1 MEEFEYRVS
10 VIVPVYNSEGYLEE
24 CLNSLLMQTLEQASM
39 EVLLINDGSTDGSLE
54 ICQQYA
60 DIYDNFKVFSK
71 ENEGL
76 SATRNFGI
84 KRAAGKY
91 IAYLDS
97 DDKYSPDT
105 LKNVCDFFDCH
116 YREIDMVTIPIVR
129 YQRGKT
135 LKLHYRYQYLVNTGI
150 YDLNEVPFISQTN
163 INIVVKN
170 KKENN
175 VLFDTTPNFRHEDQK
190 YNNDIIA
197 LKMKIGYVKE
207 AEYKYNKDNETS
219 ITSIYMYPYYIFETT
234 MNYFESLFEKYERV
248 PLYFQA
254 LYINDLEWKLCDD
267 RLFPFHY
274 SDMKWN
280 EAIQRIK
287 KLLSRC
293 DYEVIVSHPTID
305 NFHVQYWLNM
315 KPNVFPVVVAQ
326 NDRVDIVVEGKS
338 IYYRNYFEIIM
349 HKIRVKNGKLRM
361 LGFVKSPIYNY
372 IEETAN
378 VRVVENDVVRKKLNV
393 FLSIHSFYKKQFTQ
407 TNRFYAFDY
416 YCNVAEVRE
425 FHFEIELDGIFYPT
439 KYWCMP
445 VAVFDLKNKVN
456 HYIRENT
463 LLTLCDDKIILQK
476 VSDREIEGIE
486 YEANKKFY
494 QYKDIFSLRERVLRY
509 RKEHEIWLY
518 YDAYTVK
525 KDNGY
530 YQFINDRKHC
540 VSDGIERYYVVT
552 NEESKELFSEEEKK
566 YLVRFGSEMHKLL
579 YLCCRRVL
587 TAFYGFSTISPFL
600 TEKEEAKY
608 IDLIKFE
615 TIYLQHGVL
624 HAALHTYNAIER
636 CRAEKIV
643 VSSEFEIENY
653 IKNYNYKS
661 SDLITT
667 GMARYDFINRDKEAN
682 NKILYAPSWRKYL
695 TFSKSESN
703 WTVVVEKLVNSEY
716 FVKMIEFL
724 NDGRLEKILES
735 NDLWLE
741 IKLHPIIAKDARNL
755 LDITSKR
762 VIVAGDDI
770 DVEDYKM
777 FITDFSSYVFDYACL
792 NRPILY
798 YVTDYMQ
805 FKSGMNHYKELDL
818 PFEKAFGTMV
828 TESSEAVAEIE
839 KMVSKGFIPEE
850 VYLERMKNFYLP
862 LENCRERLYEYII
875 RMDKI

>member
-1 MEEFEYRVS
+1 
-10 VIVPVYNSEGYLEE
+10 
-24 CLNSLLMQTLEQASM
+24 MQSLEQEFI

-84 KRAAGKY
+84 KRAKGKY

-105 LKNVCDFFDCH
+105 LKNVCDFFDCN
-116 YREIDMVTIPIVR
+116 YREIDMVTIPIVK
-129 YQRGKT
+129 YQRGKA

-163 INIVVKN
+163 INIIVKN
-170 KKENN
+170 KKEKNI
-175 VLFDTTPNFRHEDQK
+175 LFDTTPNFRHEDQK

-207 AEYKYNKDNETS
+207 AEYKYNRDNEAS

-234 MNYFESLFEKYERV
+234 LNYFENLFDNYERV

-274 SDMKWN
+274 SNVKWH
-280 EAIQRIK
+280 EANQRIK

-315 KPNVFPVVVAQ
+315 KPNVFPVIVAQ
-326 NDRVDIVVEGKS
+326 NNRVDIVVEGKS
-338 IYYRNYFEIIM
+338 IYYREYFEIIV

-372 IEETAN
+372 IEESAN
-378 VRVVENDVVRKKLNV
+378 VWVIENDVARKKLDV
-393 FLSIHSFYKKQFTQ
+393 FQSIHSFYKTRFTR
-407 TNRFYAFDY
+407 TNKFYAFDY

-425 FHFEIELDGIFYPT
+425 FHFEIELDGIFYQT

-445 VAVFDLKNKVN
+445 VAVFDLKNKVD

-463 LLTLCDDKIILQK
+463 LLTLSNNKMILQE
-476 VSDREIEGIE
+476 VNDLEIDEIEHK
-486 YEANKKFY
+486 ANQKYY
-494 QYKDIFSLRERVLRY
+494 QHNDIYSLRERALRY
-509 RKEHEIWLY
+509 RKEHKIWLY
-518 YDAYTVK
+518 YDAYTVRH
-525 KDNGY
+525 DNGY
-530 YQFINDRKHC
+530 YQFINDIRHC
-540 VSDGIERYYVVT
+540 ASDGIERYYVVT
-552 NEESKELFSEEEKK
+552 NEESKEMFSEEEKK
-566 YLVRFGSEMHKLL
+566 YLVKFGSKIHKLL
-579 YLCCRRVL
+579 YLCCRRVF
-587 TAFYGFSTISPFL
+587 TAFYGLSMISPFI
-600 TEKEEAKY
+600 TEKEEANY
-608 IDLIKFE
+608 LDLIKFE

-643 VSSEFEIENY
+643 VSSRFEIENY
-653 IKNYNYKS
+653 MKNYNYKI
-661 SDLITT
+661 SDLIPT
-667 GMARYDFINRDKEAN
+667 GMARYDLINRDKAAE

-703 WTVVVEKLVNSEY
+703 WTVVAEKLKNSEY
-716 FVKMIEFL
+716 FIKMIEFI
-724 NDGRLEKILES
+724 NNKQLEKILED

-741 IKLHPIIAKDARNL
+741 IKLHPIIAKDTRKL
-755 LDITSKR
+755 LNITSKR
-762 VIVAGDDI
+762 VLVAGDDI
-770 DVEDYKM
+770 YVEDYKM

-818 PFEKAFGTMV
+818 PFEKAFGLMV
-828 TESSEAVAEIE
+828 TESLEAVAEIE
-839 KMVSKGFIPEE
+839 KIINREFIPEE
-850 VYLERMKNFYLP
+850 VYSERMNSFYFP
-862 LENCRERLYEYII
+862 LDNCRERLYEYII
-875 RMDKI
+875 KNDKV